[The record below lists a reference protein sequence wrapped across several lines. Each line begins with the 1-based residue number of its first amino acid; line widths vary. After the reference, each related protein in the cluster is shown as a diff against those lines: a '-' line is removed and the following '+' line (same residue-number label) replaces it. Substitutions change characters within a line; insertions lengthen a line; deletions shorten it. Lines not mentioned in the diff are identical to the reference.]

1 MHVTSCVTLNK
12 ELSHNT
18 TRDFHDFEAMV
29 GRIDPNQDKAK
40 KYFIKT
46 TATMIVH
53 TRYKQQV

>member
-1 MHVTSCVTLNK
+1 MNVTSCVTLNK

-53 TRYKQQV
+53 TRYKQ